1 MRLIKGNLLTQILI
15 AFVIAI
21 TLGLVFGESIA
32 IVEPL
37 GDLFLRLIKFII
49 APLVL
54 ATLVVGVASIG
65 DPKFLGRIGFK
76 TIVYYL
82 STTGM
87 AIIIG
92 LGIAFMIS
100 PGKGLSL
107 DVSSTDK
114 VEVEESE
121 GVVQTFLNIVP
132 ENPFEALTQ
141 GEILQIIFFAIFL
154 GLAIS
159 LIGEKGK
166 PVKRFF
172 DSLAEIMFWITGV
185 IMRFAPI
192 GVLGLI
198 APIIGEYGA
207 SILLPLLKI
216 IIAVAI
222 ACILHAIIV
231 YSSAVK
237 LFAKMSPLKFF
248 KGIASAAA
256 VAFSTASSAGTLPVT
271 LKNTQENLGVS
282 NRISSFILPL
292 GATINMDGTAI
303 YQGVAVIFIAQF
315 YSLDLSL
322 MQLLTV
328 VITTILASIG
338 TAGVPGAG
346 MIMLAMVLSA
356 IGLPLEGIA
365 LIAGIDRILD
375 MFRTTV
381 NIVGDASAAVVV
393 AGSEKELKMQPS
405 ASVSEISKSN

>member
-1 MRLIKGNLLTQILI
+1 
-15 AFVIAI
+15 
-21 TLGLVFGESIA
+21 
-32 IVEPL
+32 
-37 GDLFLRLIKFII
+37 
-49 APLVL
+49 
-54 ATLVVGVASIG
+54 

-271 LKNTQENLGVS
+271 PLDETPILSPMEKVRSVFLNALHVERGLDSIFSEHQES
-282 NRISSFILPL
+282 
-292 GATINMDGTAI
+292 
-303 YQGVAVIFIAQF
+303 
-315 YSLDLSL
+315 
-322 MQLLTV
+322 
-328 VITTILASIG
+328 
-338 TAGVPGAG
+338 AG
-346 MIMLAMVLSA
+346 MNQPKQQLSQQELFKGFYKEVKGKEPDEETEKIFQEVLSD
-356 IGLPLEGIA
+356 L
-365 LIAGIDRILD
+365 
-375 MFRTTV
+375 
-381 NIVGDASAAVVV
+381 
-393 AGSEKELKMQPS
+393 
-405 ASVSEISKSN
+405 